1 MKWNAANARAVVEE
15 ALEVSSTPERRETL
29 RHFLQLIIDEVGP
42 GLQSLPRGVIH
53 NDAND
58 YNLLVSA
65 GELSGILDFGD
76 MVESALVC
84 ELANACAYAMF
95 EKADPLRAARAVIYG
110 YHQARPLADGEIRLL
125 FPLIATRLAMSVSI
139 CALQSRDEP
148 EKEYLRVSEAS
159 AWKLLSRLRAQ
170 SPRLAHYGFRAACGL
185 PPHPRAAAIASS
197 SRLGPAS
204 ERSPVDAGLREDS
217 RLRFERRL
225 DVDWRPR
232 RRRRRLS
239 TDRGPL
245 LADEAGRGASR
256 RRTLRR
262 SARPLHDRGLPP
274 ERGRAAHRPPR
285 DRSLRRGRYRDSVP
299 SRRTGSQLR
308 LQRPAPRLR
317 PHHPPRARY
326 GRRRSLLH
334 ALRPP
339 FRRLA
344 RGARRAERR
353 FPSARPSRAW
363 ATTRST
369 GTGRRTFTFRS
380 WSTFSTKEGD
390 FPGVAAPSERDL
402 WLSLSPDPSRLL
414 GLPER
419 RAGASRGLGR
429 PSTASRRATCL
440 PI

>member
-1 MKWNAANARAVVEE
+1 MLSRSRPRFRPDEAERLARECYGVDTGVVSELPSERDQNFHLRESSGRELVLKIASSAEPRSILEFQNQALERVVERDPGLPVPRLLRASGGEDLRTVSSGNGTSFHIRLFERLPGKPLAEVRPQPEPLLRSVGNALGRLDRALEGFTHPEQKRFLKWNAANARAVVEE
-15 ALEVSSTPERRETL
+15 ALELSSTAERRETL

-42 GLQSLPRGVIH
+42 GLPSLPRGVIH

-58 YNLLVSA
+58 YNLLVSG

-110 YHQARPLADGEIRLL
+110 YHQARPLAEGEIRLL

-185 PPHPRAAAIASS
+185 PPHPRAAAIASL

-204 ERSPVDAGLREDS
+204 GRSPVDAGLREDS
-217 RLRFERRL
+217 RVRFERRL

-239 TDRGPL
+239 TDR
-245 LADEAGRGASR
+245 AS
-256 RRTLRR
+256 
-262 SARPLHDRGLPP
+262 S
-274 ERGRAAHRPPR
+274 
-285 DRSLRRGRYRDSVP
+285 
-299 SRRTGSQLR
+299 SR
-308 LQRPAPRLR
+308 
-317 PHHPPRARY
+317 
-326 GRRRSLLH
+326 
-334 ALRPP
+334 
-339 FRRLA
+339 
-344 RGARRAERR
+344 
-353 FPSARPSRAW
+353 
-363 ATTRST
+363 
-369 GTGRRTFTFRS
+369 
-380 WSTFSTKEGD
+380 K
-390 FPGVAAPSERDL
+390 
-402 WLSLSPDPSRLL
+402 
-414 GLPER
+414 
-419 RAGASRGLGR
+419 
-429 PSTASRRATCL
+429 
-440 PI
+440 